1 MEHEAIG
8 MTDGRA
14 LRGWRGMAGALCLA
28 LGLTATQPALAI
40 RKPAVAPEVK
50 TAGAPAGVVARVNDV
65 AITQAQLDAALA
77 AVNLPDTPASRQAVK
92 NQLIAR
98 ELFRQAAEQQR
109 YDARPQ
115 VAAAVEQAKSAEM
128 IAAWLHDRVKPAP
141 VTDADVKARYDAVVG
156 TLGDTEYKASV
167 IVLADQAAADAVLKQ
182 LRRGGDFAQLAQ
194 QSSQGPGAAQGGA
207 LDWVS
212 FKTPIE
218 PGRTQNWP
226 QPLAEALVALP
237 PGALSAVPVAL
248 DGRYWILRVDAKR
261 PTQVPAFDAVKGVLR
276 QQLEQAALEKATA
289 QIVVDLL
296 KNARIQQ

>member
-1 MEHEAIG
+1 MEHEALR
-8 MTDGRA
+8 MKDGRA

-28 LGLTATQPALAI
+28 LGLAATQPALAI
-40 RKPAVAPEVK
+40 RKPAAAPAAA
-50 TAGAPAGVVARVNDV
+50 TAGTPPGIAARVNDV

-98 ELFRQAAEQQR
+98 ELFRQAAERQR

-115 VAAAVEQAKSAEM
+115 VAAAVEQAKSAAM
-128 IAAWLHDRVKPAP
+128 IAAWLHDQVKPAP
-141 VTDADVKARYDAVVG
+141 VGDADVKARYDAVVG
-156 TLGDTEYKASV
+156 ALGDTEYKASA
-167 IVLADQAAADAVLKQ
+167 IVLADQAAADAALKQ
-182 LRRGGDFAQLAQ
+182 LRNGGDFAQLAK
-194 QSSQGPGAAQGGA
+194 QSSLGPAAAQGGA

-212 FKTPIE
+212 FKTPIA

-237 PGALSAVPVAL
+237 QGALTAAPVVV

-261 PTQVPAFDAVKGVLR
+261 PTQVPAFDAVKDVLR
-276 QQLEQAALEKATA
+276 RQLEQAALEKATA
-289 QIVVDLL
+289 QVVVDLL